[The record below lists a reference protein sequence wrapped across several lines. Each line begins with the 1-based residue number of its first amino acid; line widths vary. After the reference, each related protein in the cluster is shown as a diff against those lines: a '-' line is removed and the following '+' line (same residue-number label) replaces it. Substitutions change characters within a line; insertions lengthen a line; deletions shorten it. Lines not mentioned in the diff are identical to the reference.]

1 MVTAIEA
8 GWPGYAGQAF
18 ASDQTATSSADLH
31 ARVAALSPGAAGSW
45 HRIKVAATG
54 DWSPVSRDEILI
66 RGSNSTT
73 DGGSNAGG
81 GTRDFSVGSGGVLIE
96 PEGASPAISSK
107 LRVLGFRGV
116 HIRNLDLVRD
126 ASLNTAGTDV
136 TTWVPGAGVS
146 PRDEP
151 VITVDRTDT
160 YPEFAIARIENN
172 RIGAEWA
179 GITDEARY
187 MSGIVVKAAEQV
199 DSIGNR
205 FKGYQT
211 AHSIAACRRY
221 RRHRVDHQRGIGDCQ
236 IVTMPSTFET
246 AYAALWPDKACY
258 VWDRLNT
265 TRNIVDNCGKTNASG
280 GDLRLY
286 DEHMDHG
293 QIGTS
298 GDMGGGT
305 VIYNVLSELD
315 VAYMERVTFVDG
327 SVSGVPTRLA
337 GGNQFQ
343 YADDTPAGIKML
355 AFSLGGAVTTPT
367 IAVQYSGWSRF
378 VNVTGAM
385 TGSLPPS
392 ATVGNAGFNTSYD
405 SEATFYSRQ
414 HVSYTL
420 GSDHKQ
426 RKCVIGGNSSMG
438 AGGVPADA
446 LAIDGAVAVT
456 WKSTS
461 ASGTKPA
468 AKMAGTF
475 GTDAEGRTTYSF
487 LDDGSDTPA
496 QFRARW
502 YAQMRLLSGDAG
514 LIDPALWPA
523 T

>member
-1 MVTAIEA
+1 MVAAIEA
-8 GWPGYAGQAF
+8 GWPGYQGQAF
-18 ASDQTATSSADLH
+18 ATDQTATSSADLH
-31 ARVAALSPGAAGSW
+31 ARAAALSPGAAGSW
-45 HRIKVAATG
+45 HRIKLAATG
-54 DWSPVSRDEILI
+54 DWSPTSRDEILI

-73 DGGSNAGG
+73 DGGTSAGG
-81 GTRDFSVGSGGVLIE
+81 GARDFSVGGGGLLIE
-96 PEGASPAISSK
+96 PESGSPAIKSK
-107 LRVLGFRGV
+107 VRVLGFRGV
-116 HIRNLDLVRD
+116 VIRGLDWVRD
-126 ASLNTAGTDV
+126 ASLNTAGTDI
-136 TTWVPGAGVS
+136 TTWTPGNGAS

-151 VITVDRTDT
+151 VITIDRTGT
-160 YPEFAIARIENN
+160 YPEFAIARIEDN
-172 RIGAEWA
+172 RIGAEWG

-187 MSGIVVKAAEQV
+187 MSGIVVKGAEQV
-199 DSIGNR
+199 DNIGNR

-211 AHSIAACRRY
+211 AASIAACRRY

-236 IVTMPSTFET
+236 IVTMPSTYEA
-246 AYAALWPDKACY
+246 AYASVWADKACY

-265 TRNIVDNCGKTNASG
+265 TRNIVDNCTKTNATG

-298 GDMGGGT
+298 GDMGPGT
-305 VIYNVLSELD
+305 VIYNVLSEFE

-343 YADDTPAGIKML
+343 YQDDTTAGIRYLGLSM
-355 AFSLGGAVTTPT
+355 GGAVTTPSL
-367 IAVQYSGWSRF
+367 AVQYNGWSRL
-378 VNVTGAM
+378 VNVTGAL
-385 TGSLPPS
+385 TGALPPS
-392 ATVGNAGFNTSYD
+392 ATVANAGFDTSYD

-438 AGGVPADA
+438 AGGVPADS
-446 LAIDGAVAVT
+446 LVIEDAVAVT

-461 ASGTKPA
+461 PSGTKPA

-475 GTDAEGRTTYSF
+475 GTDAEGRTTYDF
-487 LDDGSDTPA
+487 LDDGTDTPA

-502 YAQMRLLSGDAG
+502 YAQMRLISGDAG
-514 LIDPALWPA
+514 LIDPALWPTA
-523 T
+523 